1 MGESNPRIT
10 RTARTAGHRWTLP
23 AISLALLITACAGA
37 REEARPD
44 TPYGLPPAANRFFA
58 AAYDQV
64 ATKYVQP
71 VALDD
76 VALNGIGNLRKLD
89 AAFAVAHSGEQ
100 IELFYDGNS
109 LGTFNRPRRN
119 DGAEWGQFT
128 STVVEKGRFYSAS
141 LRNAE
146 TEAIYHAIVE
156 GVLKNLDQYS
166 RYSGREMAREARAS
180 RDGFG
185 GIGITIDT
193 KDGQVRVANVM
204 DETPAQRSGM
214 KADDLIVSIDG
225 EPIAGL
231 ETRDVVRRLRGPIGA
246 SVAVTVAR
254 AGAIAPL
261 SLTLTRALI
270 IPPSVT
276 YRRDGNI
283 AHIKLMSFN
292 QRTTEALHEALRRAD
307 AEIGADLSGVV
318 LDLRGNLGGLLDQAI
333 SVADTFLP
341 EGQITSTRGRHR
353 SSGQTSYAGRGDLG
367 ERVPMVVLV
376 NGASA
381 SASEIVAAALQ
392 DNGRAVL
399 VGTASFGKGS
409 VQTVIPMPNEGEL
422 ILTWARFHAPSGYPI
437 ADLGVMPT
445 ICTSGTDKAEV
456 RLAAVQAGQLTSA
469 ATMADWRAADHSDN
483 ARLKQ
488 LRALCAPETKE
499 RESDM
504 EIAKALLS
512 DRGLY
517 ARTLQSA
524 TQTARAPAH

>member
-1 MGESNPRIT
+1 MGESNSRVIDPV
-10 RTARTAGHRWTLP
+10 RTGYRWTLP
-23 AISLALLITACAGA
+23 AISLALFITACAGA

-44 TPYGLPPAANRFFA
+44 SPYALPPVANRFFA
-58 AAYDQV
+58 TTYDQV

-76 VALNGIGNLRKLD
+76 IALGGIGNLRKLD
-89 AAFAVAHSGEQ
+89 TAFSVAQSETRV
-100 IELFYDGNS
+100 ELFYDGNS
-109 LGTFNRPRRN
+109 LGSFDRPRRN
-119 DGAEWGQFT
+119 DGTEWGQLT
-128 STVVEKGRFYSAS
+128 SAVVEKGRHHSAS
-141 LRNAE
+141 LRSAE
-146 TEAIYHAIVE
+146 PEAIYHAVVE

-185 GIGITIDT
+185 GIGITIDS
-193 KDGQVRVANVM
+193 KDGQIRVANVM
-204 DETPAQRSGM
+204 DETPAARGGM
-214 KADDLIVSIDG
+214 KPDDVIVAIDG

-231 ETRDVVRRLRGPIGA
+231 ETRDIVRRLRGPIGA
-246 SVAVTVAR
+246 AVAVTVAR
-254 AGAIAPL
+254 VGAIAPL

-270 IPPSVT
+270 IPPSIT
-276 YRRDGNI
+276 YRREGSI
-283 AHIKLMSFN
+283 AVVKLMQFN
-292 QRTTEALHEALRRAD
+292 QRTTEALHDALRRAEQ
-307 AEIGADLSGVV
+307 EIGPDLTGIV

-341 EGQITSTRGRHR
+341 EGQIVSTRGRHR

-367 ERVPMVVLV
+367 ERVPLVVLV

-399 VGTASFGKGS
+399 VGTATFGKGS

-445 ICTSGTDKAEV
+445 VCTSGSQSAETH
-456 RLAAVQAGQLTSA
+456 LAAVRDGRVTSA
-469 ATMADWRAADHSDN
+469 ATVADWRAADHGN
-483 ARLKQ
+483 NGRLKE
-488 LRALCAPETKE
+488 LRNLCAPETKE
-499 RESDM
+499 RDADL
-504 EIAKALLS
+504 EIARALLD
-512 DRGLY
+512 DRALY
-517 ARTLQSA
+517 ARTLQQA
-524 TQTARAPAH
+524 TLTAKAVAR